1 MDLLLLEKNKHM
13 IKHCLI
19 LFCFVLGLHAAHA
32 QSESTVVYIEQYKKI
47 AVQEMKRTGIPASI
61 TLAQG
66 ILESNSGESNLAK
79 KFNNHFGI
87 KCKSDWKGETTFQD
101 DDTKQE
107 CFRVY
112 PTALASFKDHSDFLK
127 NRPNYAAL
135 FTLDPVDDSAW
146 AYGLKKAGYA
156 TATDYPRRLLKI
168 IDDYEL
174 SQYNFPELENE
185 VEDEETAKAVSDGAK
200 AVAVFPKKD
209 TVVAIVKDTLIAT
222 ITDTVPNKLVD
233 SIVTKPATPV
243 YTAPT
248 TTQAQ
253 IYAADTTN
261 ISLSKVNGINS
272 STNTVENSIPA
283 MKGLGVSKD
292 TVKQVLFTITKKKVI
307 NYPKEKFKINSV
319 PVLWVKAGSSYLQIA
334 QIHKISLYK
343 LFVYNDIVEADVAD
357 KDQLVFI
364 AQKKKSGNKSI
375 HTAKEGETLYE
386 ISQNEGVQL
395 SYLKSY
401 NKKLPN
407 GPLKEGTIVLL
418 FKPKETKPEPSFRQV
433 SVKFEFNFFKH
444 LFKRKKK

>member
-1 MDLLLLEKNKHM
+1 M
-13 IKHCLI
+13 IKHCFI
-19 LFCFVLGLHAAHA
+19 LFCFVLGLHVAHA
-32 QSESTVVYIEQYKKI
+32 QSEATVVYIEQYKKI

-101 DDTKQE
+101 DDAKQE

-127 NRPNYAAL
+127 NRPNYAPL
-135 FTLDPVDDSAW
+135 FALDPVDDSAW

-156 TATDYPRRLLKI
+156 TASDYPKRILKI

-185 VEDEETAKAVSDGAK
+185 VEEEETAKAVSDGTK
-200 AVAVFPKKD
+200 VVAILPKKD
-209 TVVAIVKDTLIAT
+209 TVVAIVKDTIST
-222 ITDTVPNKLVD
+222 KSIDTVIKQPVIAVD
-233 SIVTKPATPV
+233 SIKK
-243 YTAPT
+243 

-261 ISLSKVNGINS
+261 ISLSRVKGIE
-272 STNTVENSIPA
+272 STNSTSNSEIPS
-283 MKGLGVSKD
+283 MKGLGLSKD

-334 QIHKISLYK
+334 QIHKMSLYK
-343 LFVYNDIVEADVAD
+343 LFIYNDMEEADVVS

-364 AQKKKSGNKSI
+364 ALKKKSGNKSI

-386 ISQNEGVQL
+386 ISQNEGIQL

-418 FKPKETKPEPSFRQV
+418 FKPRETKPESSLRQV
-433 SVKFEFNFFKH
+433 SVKFEFNFFKN

>member
-1 MDLLLLEKNKHM
+1 M
-13 IKHCLI
+13 KHCLI
-19 LFCFVLGLHAAHA
+19 LICFVLGVHTAQA
-32 QSESTVVYIEQYKKI
+32 QSESTVVYIELYKKI

-87 KCKSDWKGETTFQD
+87 KCKSDWKGETTYQD

-156 TATDYPRRLLKI
+156 TASDYPKRLLKI

-174 SQYNFPELENE
+174 SQYNFPELDNE
-185 VEDEETAKAVSDGAK
+185 EEESAKALSDEK
-200 AVAVFPKKD
+200 KQISFVKTKDSVVKKD
-209 TVVAIVKDTLIAT
+209 TIITKEIVP
-222 ITDTVPNKLVD
+222 TVKKD
-233 SIVTKPATPV
+233 SIEKIDSVIN
-243 YTAPT
+243 TAPT
-248 TTQAQ
+248 TITQAQ
-253 IYAADTTN
+253 IYASDTTN
-261 ISLSKVNGINS
+261 ITLSKVNGISS
-272 STNTVENSIPA
+272 STNTAENSIPA
-283 MKGLGVSKD
+283 MKGLGLSKD

-334 QIHKISLYK
+334 QIHKLSLYK
-343 LFVYNDIVEADVAD
+343 IFVYNDMEEADVVA

-364 AQKKKSGNKSI
+364 AQKKKTGNKSI

-386 ISQNEGVQL
+386 ISQNEGIQL

-401 NKKLPN
+401 NQKLPN

-433 SVKFEFNFFKH
+433 SLKFEFNFLKN

>member
-1 MDLLLLEKNKHM
+1 
-13 IKHCLI
+13 
-19 LFCFVLGLHAAHA
+19 VLGLHIAHA
-32 QSESTVVYIEQYKKI
+32 QSEATVVYIEQYKKI

-101 DDTKQE
+101 DDAKQE

-112 PTALASFKDHSDFLK
+112 PSALASFKDHSDFLK
-127 NRPNYAAL
+127 NRPNYAPL
-135 FTLDPVDDSAW
+135 FALDPVDDSAW

-156 TATDYPRRLLKI
+156 TATDYPKRILKI

-185 VEDEETAKAVSDGAK
+185 VEEETAKAVSDGPK
-200 AVAVFPKKD
+200 AVAILPKKN
-209 TVVAIVKDTLIAT
+209 TVVAIVKDTISTKSL
-222 ITDTVPNKLVD
+222 DTVIKQPVVAID
-233 SIVTKPATPV
+233 SIKK
-243 YTAPT
+243 

-253 IYAADTTN
+253 IYATDTTN
-261 ISLSKVNGINS
+261 ISLSKVKGIESTNS
-272 STNTVENSIPA
+272 SSNSEIPS

-343 LFVYNDIVEADVAD
+343 LFVYNDMEEADVVS

-386 ISQNEGVQL
+386 ISQNEGIQL

-418 FKPKETKPEPSFRQV
+418 FKPRETKPEQSLRQV
-433 SVKFEFNFFKH
+433 SVKFEFNFFKN

>member
-1 MDLLLLEKNKHM
+1 
-13 IKHCLI
+13 
-19 LFCFVLGLHAAHA
+19 VLGLHTAHA
-32 QSESTVVYIEQYKKI
+32 QSEATVVYIEQYKKI

-101 DDTKQE
+101 DDAKQE

-127 NRPNYAAL
+127 NRPNYAPL
-135 FTLDPVDDSAW
+135 FALDPVDDSAW

-156 TATDYPRRLLKI
+156 TATDYPKRILKI

-185 VEDEETAKAVSDGAK
+185 VEEEETAKAVAIL
-200 AVAVFPKKD
+200 PKKD
-209 TVVAIVKDTLIAT
+209 TVVAIVKDTISTKSL
-222 ITDTVPNKLVD
+222 DTVIKQPVVAID
-233 SIVTKPATPV
+233 SIKK
-243 YTAPT
+243 

-261 ISLSKVNGINS
+261 ISLSKVKGIESTNS
-272 STNTVENSIPA
+272 SSNSEIPS

-343 LFVYNDIVEADVAD
+343 LFVYNDMEEADVVS

-386 ISQNEGVQL
+386 ISQNEGIQL

-418 FKPKETKPEPSFRQV
+418 FKPRETKPEPSLRQV
-433 SVKFEFNFFKH
+433 SVKFEFNFFKN

>member
-1 MDLLLLEKNKHM
+1 M
-13 IKHCLI
+13 KHCLI
-19 LFCFVLGLHAAHA
+19 IVCFLLGIQASHA
-32 QSESTVVYIEQYKKI
+32 QAESTVVYIEQYKKI

-112 PTALASFKDHSDFLK
+112 PNAAASFKDHSDFLK
-127 NRPNYAAL
+127 NRPNYAPL

-156 TATDYPRRLLKI
+156 TASDYPKKLLKI

-174 SQYNFPELENE
+174 SQYNFPELDTVDADIPVKKEIAP
-185 VEDEETAKAVSDGAK
+185 VI
-200 AVAVFPKKD
+200 KD
-209 TVVAIVKDTLIAT
+209 TVPVKIK
-222 ITDTVPNKLVD
+222 DTVPVKLAID
-233 SIVTKPATPV
+233 SVK
-243 YTAPT
+243 T

-253 IYAADTTN
+253 IFAADTTH
-261 ISLSKVNGINS
+261 IALSKVNGINATS
-272 STNTVENSIPA
+272 NTVANDMPK
-283 MKGLGVSKD
+283 MKGLEISKD
-292 TVKQVLFTITKKKVI
+292 TVKQVLFTITTKKVI

-319 PVLWVKAGSSYLQIA
+319 PVLWVKAGSSFLQIA

-343 LFVYNDIVEADVAD
+343 LFAFNDVEEADVAT
-357 KDQLVFI
+357 KDQLVFL
-364 AQKKKSGNKSI
+364 AQKKKTGNKSV
-375 HTAKEGETLYE
+375 HMAKEGETLYD
-386 ISQNEGVQL
+386 ISQTEGIQF
-395 SYLKSY
+395 SYLKMY
-401 NKKLPN
+401 NKNLSN
-407 GPLKEGTIVLL
+407 GKLKEGTIVLL
-418 FKPKETKPEPSFRQV
+418 FKPKESKPEQSLKQV
-433 SVKFEFNFFKH
+433 SFKFEFHLFRN

>member
-1 MDLLLLEKNKHM
+1 M
-13 IKHCLI
+13 KHCLI
-19 LFCFVLGLHAAHA
+19 LICFVLGVHTAQA
-32 QSESTVVYIEQYKKI
+32 QSESTVVYIELYKKI

-87 KCKSDWKGETTFQD
+87 KCKSDWKGETTYQD

-156 TATDYPRRLLKI
+156 TASDYPKRLLKI

-174 SQYNFPELENE
+174 SQYNFPELDNE
-185 VEDEETAKAVSDGAK
+185 EEESANKALSDEKKQISFVKTKDSV
-200 AVAVFPKKD
+200 VKKD
-209 TVVAIVKDTLIAT
+209 TIITKEIVP
-222 ITDTVPNKLVD
+222 TVKKD
-233 SIVTKPATPV
+233 SIEKIDSVTN
-243 YTAPT
+243 TAPT
-248 TTQAQ
+248 TITQAQ
-253 IYAADTTN
+253 IYASDTTN
-261 ISLSKVNGINS
+261 ITLSKVNGISS
-272 STNTVENSIPA
+272 STNTAENSIPA
-283 MKGLGVSKD
+283 MKGLGLSKD

-334 QIHKISLYK
+334 QIHKLSLYK
-343 LFVYNDIVEADVAD
+343 IFVYNDMEEADVVA

-364 AQKKKSGNKSI
+364 AQKKKTGNKSI

-386 ISQNEGVQL
+386 ISQNEGIQL

-401 NKKLPN
+401 NQKLPN

-433 SVKFEFNFFKH
+433 SLKFEFNFLKN

>member
-1 MDLLLLEKNKHM
+1 M
-13 IKHCLI
+13 KHCLGF
-19 LFCFVLGLHAAHA
+19 LFLVIGTQIAQA

-66 ILESNSGESNLAK
+66 IVESNSGESNLAK

-112 PTALASFKDHSDFLK
+112 PNAAASFKDHSDFLK

-156 TATDYPRRLLKI
+156 TASDYPKKLLKI

-174 SQYNFPELENE
+174 SQYNFPELDN
-185 VEDEETAKAVSDGAK
+185 DELDSPLIEKPLIKSPVMK
-200 AVAVFPKKD
+200 VVADTIAIKKD
-209 TVVAIVKDTLIAT
+209 TILTKEIVPTVKKDTIVKM
-222 ITDTVPNKLVD
+222 D
-233 SIVTKPATPV
+233 SVINTTPTPK
-243 YTAPT
+243 Y
-248 TTQAQ
+248 TQAQ
-253 IYAADTTN
+253 IFAADSSN
-261 ISLSKVNGINS
+261 IALSKVNGISANN
-272 STNTVENSIPA
+272 NTIANDIPT

-334 QIHKISLYK
+334 QLHKISLYK
-343 LFVYNDIVEADVAD
+343 LFVYNDMEEADVVE
-357 KDQLVFI
+357 KDRLVFL
-364 AQKKKSGNKSI
+364 APKKKSGNKSI

-386 ISQNEGVQL
+386 ISQNEGIQL
-395 SYLKSY
+395 SYLQAY
-401 NKKLPN
+401 NKNLPK
-407 GPLKEGTIVLL
+407 GKLKEGTIVLL
-418 FKPKETKPEPSFRQV
+418 FKPKETKPEPSLKQV
-433 SVKFEFNFFKH
+433 SFKFEFH
-444 LFKRKKK
+444 LFRNLFKKKKKNK

>member
-1 MDLLLLEKNKHM
+1 MKYCFGM
-13 IKHCLI
+13 
-19 LFCFVLGLHAAHA
+19 LFLVIGMQIAQA

-66 ILESNSGESNLAK
+66 IVESNSGESNLAK

-112 PTALASFKDHSDFLK
+112 PNAAASFKDHSDFLK

-156 TATDYPRRLLKI
+156 TASDYPKKLLKI

-174 SQYNFPELENE
+174 SQYNFPELDN
-185 VEDEETAKAVSDGAK
+185 DELDSPLIEKPLIKSPVMK
-200 AVAVFPKKD
+200 VVADTIAIKKD
-209 TVVAIVKDTLIAT
+209 TILTKEIVPTVKKDTIVKM
-222 ITDTVPNKLVD
+222 D
-233 SIVTKPATPV
+233 SVINTTPTPK
-243 YTAPT
+243 Y
-248 TTQAQ
+248 TQAQ
-253 IYAADTTN
+253 IFAADSSN
-261 ISLSKVNGINS
+261 IALSKVNGISANN
-272 STNTVENSIPA
+272 NTVANDIPT

-334 QIHKISLYK
+334 QLHKISLYK
-343 LFVYNDIVEADVAD
+343 LFVYNDMEEADVVE
-357 KDQLVFI
+357 KDQLVFL
-364 AQKKKSGNKSI
+364 APKKKSGNKSI

-386 ISQNEGVQL
+386 ISQNEGIQL
-395 SYLKSY
+395 SYLQAY
-401 NKKLPN
+401 NKNLPK
-407 GPLKEGTIVLL
+407 GKLKEGTIVLL
-418 FKPKETKPEPSFRQV
+418 FKPKETKPEPSLKQV
-433 SVKFEFNFFKH
+433 SFKFEFH
-444 LFKRKKK
+444 LFRNLFKKKKKNK

>member
-1 MDLLLLEKNKHM
+1 M
-13 IKHCLI
+13 KHCLI
-19 LFCFVLGLHAAHA
+19 IVCFLLGIQASHA
-32 QSESTVVYIEQYKKI
+32 QAESTVVYIEQYKKI

-112 PTALASFKDHSDFLK
+112 PNAAASFKDHSDFLK
-127 NRPNYAAL
+127 NRPNYAPL

-156 TATDYPRRLLKI
+156 TASDYPKKLLKI

-174 SQYNFPELENE
+174 SQYNFPELDTVDADIPVKKEIAP
-185 VEDEETAKAVSDGAK
+185 VI
-200 AVAVFPKKD
+200 KD
-209 TVVAIVKDTLIAT
+209 TVPVKIK
-222 ITDTVPNKLVD
+222 DTVPVKLAID
-233 SIVTKPATPV
+233 SVK
-243 YTAPT
+243 T

-253 IYAADTTN
+253 IFAADTTH
-261 ISLSKVNGINS
+261 IALSKVNGINATS
-272 STNTVENSIPA
+272 NTVANDMPK
-283 MKGLGVSKD
+283 MKGLEISKD
-292 TVKQVLFTITKKKVI
+292 TVKQVLFTITTKKVI

-319 PVLWVKAGSSYLQIA
+319 PVLWVKAGSSFLQIA

-343 LFVYNDIVEADVAD
+343 LFVFNDVEEADVAA
-357 KDQLVFI
+357 KDQLVFL
-364 AQKKKSGNKSI
+364 AQKKKTGNKSV
-375 HTAKEGETLYE
+375 HMAKEGETLYD
-386 ISQNEGVQL
+386 ISQTEGIQF
-395 SYLKSY
+395 SYLKMY
-401 NKKLPN
+401 NKNLSN
-407 GPLKEGTIVLL
+407 GKLKEGTIVLL
-418 FKPKETKPEPSFRQV
+418 FKPKESKPEQSLKQV
-433 SVKFEFNFFKH
+433 SFKFEFHLFRN

>member
-1 MDLLLLEKNKHM
+1 M
-13 IKHCLI
+13 KHCLI
-19 LFCFVLGLHAAHA
+19 LICFVLGVHTAQA
-32 QSESTVVYIEQYKKI
+32 QSESTVVYIELYKKI

-87 KCKSDWKGETTFQD
+87 KCKSDWKGETTYQD

-156 TATDYPRRLLKI
+156 TASDYPKRLLKI

-174 SQYNFPELENE
+174 SQYNFPELDNE
-185 VEDEETAKAVSDGAK
+185 EEESANKALSDEKKQISFVKTKDSV
-200 AVAVFPKKD
+200 VKKD
-209 TVVAIVKDTLIAT
+209 TIITKEIVP
-222 ITDTVPNKLVD
+222 TVKKD
-233 SIVTKPATPV
+233 SIEKIDSVTN
-243 YTAPT
+243 TAPT
-248 TTQAQ
+248 TITQAQ

-261 ISLSKVNGINS
+261 ISLSKVNGISS
-272 STNTVENSIPA
+272 STNTAENSIPA
-283 MKGLGVSKD
+283 MKGLGLSKD

-334 QIHKISLYK
+334 QIHKLSLYK
-343 LFVYNDIVEADVAD
+343 IFVYNDMEEADVVA

-364 AQKKKSGNKSI
+364 AQKKKTGDKSI

-386 ISQNEGVQL
+386 ISQNEGIQL

-401 NKKLPN
+401 NQKLPN

-433 SVKFEFNFFKH
+433 SLKFEFNFFKN

>member
-1 MDLLLLEKNKHM
+1 M
-13 IKHCLI
+13 IKHFLI
-19 LFCFVLGLHAAHA
+19 LVFLLMGIQSTHA
-32 QSESTVVYIEQYKKI
+32 QSEATVVYIELYKKI

-79 KFNNHFGI
+79 QFNNHFGI

-127 NRPNYAAL
+127 NRPNYAPL
-135 FTLDPVDDSAW
+135 FALDPVDDSAW

-156 TATDYPRRLLKI
+156 TATDYPKRILKI

-185 VEDEETAKAVSDGAK
+185 VEEEETAKAVSDGAK
-200 AVAVFPKKD
+200 AVSDGPKAVAILPKKD
-209 TVVAIVKDTLIAT
+209 TVVAIVKDTISTKSL
-222 ITDTVPNKLVD
+222 DTVIKQPVVAID
-233 SIVTKPATPV
+233 SIKK
-243 YTAPT
+243 

-261 ISLSKVNGINS
+261 ISLSKVKGIESTNS
-272 STNTVENSIPA
+272 SSNSEIPS

-343 LFVYNDIVEADVAD
+343 LFVYNDMEEADVVS

-386 ISQNEGVQL
+386 ISQNEGIQL

-418 FKPKETKPEPSFRQV
+418 FKPRETKPEPSLRQV
-433 SVKFEFNFFKH
+433 SVKFEFNFFKN

>member
-1 MDLLLLEKNKHM
+1 M
-13 IKHCLI
+13 KHCLI
-19 LFCFVLGLHAAHA
+19 LICFVLGLHTAQA
-32 QSESTVVYIEQYKKI
+32 QSESTVVYIELYKKI
-47 AVQEMKRTGIPASI
+47 VVQEMKRTGIPASI

-87 KCKSDWKGETTFQD
+87 KCKSDWKGETTYQD

-156 TATDYPRRLLKI
+156 TASDYPKRLLKI

-174 SQYNFPELENE
+174 SQYNFPELDNE
-185 VEDEETAKAVSDGAK
+185 EANTEIL
-200 AVAVFPKKD
+200 PK
-209 TVVAIVKDTLIAT
+209 KDTLIAT
-222 ITDTVPNKLVD
+222 IKDTLPNKIVD
-233 SIVTKPATPV
+233 TIVSKPTSPT

-248 TTQAQ
+248 TITQAQ

-261 ISLSKVNGINS
+261 ISLSKVNGISS
-272 STNTVENSIPA
+272 STNTAENSIPA

-334 QIHKISLYK
+334 QIHKLSLYK
-343 LFVYNDIVEADVAD
+343 IFVYNDMEEADVVA

-386 ISQNEGVQL
+386 ISQNEGIQL

-433 SVKFEFNFFKH
+433 SLKFEFNFFKN

>member
-1 MDLLLLEKNKHM
+1 MM
-13 IKHCLI
+13 KHCLI
-19 LFCFVLGLHAAHA
+19 LICFVLGLHTAQA
-32 QSESTVVYIEQYKKI
+32 QSESTVVYIELYKKI

-87 KCKSDWKGETTFQD
+87 KCKSDWKGETTYQD

-156 TATDYPRRLLKI
+156 TASDYPKRLLKI

-174 SQYNFPELENE
+174 SQYNFPELDNE
-185 VEDEETAKAVSDGAK
+185 EANTEIL
-200 AVAVFPKKD
+200 PK
-209 TVVAIVKDTLIAT
+209 KDTLIAT
-222 ITDTVPNKLVD
+222 IKDTLPNKIVD
-233 SIVTKPATPV
+233 TIVSKPTSPT

-248 TTQAQ
+248 TITQAQ

-261 ISLSKVNGINS
+261 ISLSKVNGISS
-272 STNTVENSIPA
+272 STNTAENSIPA

-334 QIHKISLYK
+334 
-343 LFVYNDIVEADVAD
+343 
-357 KDQLVFI
+357 
-364 AQKKKSGNKSI
+364 
-375 HTAKEGETLYE
+375 
-386 ISQNEGVQL
+386 
-395 SYLKSY
+395 
-401 NKKLPN
+401 
-407 GPLKEGTIVLL
+407 
-418 FKPKETKPEPSFRQV
+418 
-433 SVKFEFNFFKH
+433 
-444 LFKRKKK
+444 

>member
-1 MDLLLLEKNKHM
+1 M
-13 IKHCLI
+13 KHCLGI
-19 LFCFVLGLHAAHA
+19 LLLILGIQIAHA

-66 ILESNSGESNLAK
+66 IVESNSGESNLAK

-101 DDTKQE
+101 DDAKQE

-112 PTALASFKDHSDFLK
+112 PTAAASFKDHSDFLK

-156 TATDYPRRLLKI
+156 TASDYPRKLLKI

-174 SQYNFPELENE
+174 SQYNFPELDNE
-185 VEDEETAKAVSDGAK
+185 EEESAKALSDEKKEISFVKTNESALK
-200 AVAVFPKKD
+200 KDSILTKEIVPLVKKD
-209 TVVAIVKDTLIAT
+209 TIVK
-222 ITDTVPNKLVD
+222 TDSVLNP
-233 SIVTKPATPV
+233 
-243 YTAPT
+243 APT
-248 TTQAQ
+248 PKYTQAQ
-253 IYAADTTN
+253 ILAADSSH
-261 ISLSKVNGINS
+261 IALSKVNGISNS
-272 STNTVENSIPA
+272 NATVANDIPT
-283 MKGLGVSKD
+283 MKGLELSKD
-292 TVKQVLFTITKKKVI
+292 TVKQVLFTITKKKII

-334 QIHKISLYK
+334 QLHKISLYK
-343 LFVYNDIVEADVAD
+343 LFVYNDMAEADVVE
-357 KDQLVFI
+357 KDQLVFL

-386 ISQNEGVQL
+386 ISQNEGIQL
-395 SYLKSY
+395 SYLQAY
-401 NKKLPN
+401 NKNLPK
-407 GPLKEGTIVLL
+407 GKLKEGAIVLL
-418 FKPKETKPEPSFRQV
+418 FKPRETKPASSFKQV
-433 SVKFEFNFFKH
+433 SFKFEFH
-444 LFKRKKK
+444 LFKNLFKKKKKK

>member
-1 MDLLLLEKNKHM
+1 
-13 IKHCLI
+13 
-19 LFCFVLGLHAAHA
+19 VLGLHVAHA
-32 QSESTVVYIEQYKKI
+32 QSEATVVYIEQYKKI

-101 DDTKQE
+101 DDAKQE

-127 NRPNYAAL
+127 NRPNYAPL
-135 FTLDPVDDSAW
+135 FALDPVDDSAW

-156 TATDYPRRLLKI
+156 TASDYPKRILKI

-185 VEDEETAKAVSDGAK
+185 VEEEETAKAVSDGAK
-200 AVAVFPKKD
+200 AVSNGKKVVAILPKKD
-209 TVVAIVKDTLIAT
+209 TVVAIVKDTISTKSL
-222 ITDTVPNKLVD
+222 DTVIKQPVFAID
-233 SIVTKPATPV
+233 SIKK
-243 YTAPT
+243 

-261 ISLSKVNGINS
+261 ISLSRVKGIE
-272 STNTVENSIPA
+272 STNSTSNSEIPS
-283 MKGLGVSKD
+283 MKGLGLSKD

-334 QIHKISLYK
+334 QIHKMSLYK
-343 LFVYNDIVEADVAD
+343 LFVYNDMEEADVVS

-364 AQKKKSGNKSI
+364 ALKKKSGNKSI

-386 ISQNEGVQL
+386 ISQNEGIQL

-418 FKPKETKPEPSFRQV
+418 FKPRETKPEPSLRQV
-433 SVKFEFNFFKH
+433 SVKFEFNFFKN

>member
-1 MDLLLLEKNKHM
+1 M
-13 IKHCLI
+13 KHCLGI
-19 LFCFVLGLHAAHA
+19 LLLILGIQIAHA

-66 ILESNSGESNLAK
+66 IVESNSGESNLAK

-112 PTALASFKDHSDFLK
+112 PTAAASFKDHSDFLK

-156 TATDYPRRLLKI
+156 TASDYPKKLLKI

-174 SQYNFPELENE
+174 SQYNFPELDNE
-185 VEDEETAKAVSDGAK
+185 EADTPIIEKPLIKSPVMKV
-200 AVAVFPKKD
+200 VADTPALKKD
-209 TVVAIVKDTLIAT
+209 TIVK
-222 ITDTVPNKLVD
+222 TDSVFNP
-233 SIVTKPATPV
+233 
-243 YTAPT
+243 APT
-248 TTQAQ
+248 PKYTQAQ
-253 IYAADTTN
+253 IFAADSSH
-261 ISLSKVNGINS
+261 IALSKVNGISNS
-272 STNTVENSIPA
+272 NTTVANDIPT
-283 MKGLGVSKD
+283 MKGIELSKD
-292 TVKQVLFTITKKKVI
+292 TLKQVLFTITKKKII

-334 QIHKISLYK
+334 QLHKISLYK
-343 LFVYNDIVEADVAD
+343 LFVYNDMAEADVVE
-357 KDQLVFI
+357 KDQLVFL
-364 AQKKKSGNKSI
+364 ALKKKSGNKSI

-386 ISQNEGVQL
+386 ISQNEGIQL
-395 SYLKSY
+395 SYLQAY
-401 NKKLPN
+401 NKNLPK
-407 GPLKEGTIVLL
+407 GRLKEGAIVLL
-418 FKPKETKPEPSFRQV
+418 FKPRETKPASSLKQV
-433 SVKFEFNFFKH
+433 SFKFEFH
-444 LFKRKKK
+444 LFKNLFKKKKKK

>member
-1 MDLLLLEKNKHM
+1 M

-19 LFCFVLGLHAAHA
+19 LFCFVLGLHTAHA
-32 QSESTVVYIEQYKKI
+32 QSEATVVYIEQYKKI

-101 DDTKQE
+101 DDAKQE

-127 NRPNYAAL
+127 NRPNYAPL
-135 FTLDPVDDSAW
+135 FALDPVDDSAW

-156 TATDYPRRLLKI
+156 TATDYPKRILKI

-185 VEDEETAKAVSDGAK
+185 VEEETAKAVSDGPK
-200 AVAVFPKKD
+200 AVAILPKKD
-209 TVVAIVKDTLIAT
+209 TVVAIVKDTISTKSL
-222 ITDTVPNKLVD
+222 DTVIKQPVVAID
-233 SIVTKPATPV
+233 SIKK
-243 YTAPT
+243 

-261 ISLSKVNGINS
+261 ISLSKVKGIESTNS
-272 STNTVENSIPA
+272 SSNSEIPS

-343 LFVYNDIVEADVAD
+343 LFVYNDMEEADVVS

-386 ISQNEGVQL
+386 ISQNEGIQL

-418 FKPKETKPEPSFRQV
+418 FKPRETKPEPSLRQV
-433 SVKFEFNFFKH
+433 SVKFEFNFFKN

>member
-1 MDLLLLEKNKHM
+1 M

-19 LFCFVLGLHAAHA
+19 LFCFVLGLHIAHA
-32 QSESTVVYIEQYKKI
+32 QSEATVVYIEQYKKI

-101 DDTKQE
+101 DDAKQE

-127 NRPNYAAL
+127 NRPNYAPL
-135 FTLDPVDDSAW
+135 FALDPVDDSAW

-156 TATDYPRRLLKI
+156 TATDYPKRILKI

-185 VEDEETAKAVSDGAK
+185 VEEEETAKAVSDGAK
-200 AVAVFPKKD
+200 AVAILPKKD
-209 TVVAIVKDTLIAT
+209 SVVAIVKDTISSKS
-222 ITDTVPNKLVD
+222 IDTVIKQPVVAID
-233 SIVTKPATPV
+233 SIKK
-243 YTAPT
+243 

-261 ISLSKVNGINS
+261 ISLSKVKGIESTNS
-272 STNTVENSIPA
+272 SSNSEIPS

-343 LFVYNDIVEADVAD
+343 LFVYNDMEEADVVS

-386 ISQNEGVQL
+386 ISQNEGIQL

-418 FKPKETKPEPSFRQV
+418 FKPRETKPEPSLRQV
-433 SVKFEFNFFKH
+433 SVKFEFNFFKN

>member
-1 MDLLLLEKNKHM
+1 M
-13 IKHCLI
+13 KHCLI
-19 LFCFVLGLHAAHA
+19 LICFVLGVHTAQA
-32 QSESTVVYIEQYKKI
+32 QSESTVVYIELYKKI

-87 KCKSDWKGETTFQD
+87 KCKSDWKGETTYQD

-156 TATDYPRRLLKI
+156 TASDYPKRLLKI

-174 SQYNFPELENE
+174 SQYNFPELDNE
-185 VEDEETAKAVSDGAK
+185 EEESAKALSDEK
-200 AVAVFPKKD
+200 KQISFVKTKDSVVKKD
-209 TVVAIVKDTLIAT
+209 TIITKEIVP
-222 ITDTVPNKLVD
+222 TVKKD
-233 SIVTKPATPV
+233 SIEKIDSVTN
-243 YTAPT
+243 TAST
-248 TTQAQ
+248 TITQAQ
-253 IYAADTTN
+253 IYASDTTN
-261 ISLSKVNGINS
+261 ITLSKVNGISS
-272 STNTVENSIPA
+272 STNTAENSIPA
-283 MKGLGVSKD
+283 MKGLGLSKD

-334 QIHKISLYK
+334 QIHKLSLYK
-343 LFVYNDIVEADVAD
+343 IFVYNDMEEADVVA

-364 AQKKKSGNKSI
+364 AQKKKTGNKSI

-386 ISQNEGVQL
+386 ISQNEGIQL

-401 NKKLPN
+401 NQKLPN

-433 SVKFEFNFFKH
+433 SLKFEFNFLKN

>member
-1 MDLLLLEKNKHM
+1 M
-13 IKHCLI
+13 KHCLGF
-19 LFCFVLGLHAAHA
+19 LFLVIGTQIAQA

-66 ILESNSGESNLAK
+66 IVESNSGESNLAK

-112 PTALASFKDHSDFLK
+112 PNAAASFKDHSDFLK

-156 TATDYPRRLLKI
+156 TASDYPKKLLKI

-174 SQYNFPELENE
+174 SQYNFPELDN
-185 VEDEETAKAVSDGAK
+185 DELDSPVIEKQLIKSPVMK
-200 AVAVFPKKD
+200 VVADTIAINKDTILTKEIVPTVKKD
-209 TVVAIVKDTLIAT
+209 TIVKM
-222 ITDTVPNKLVD
+222 D
-233 SIVTKPATPV
+233 SVINTTPTPK
-243 YTAPT
+243 Y
-248 TTQAQ
+248 TQAQ
-253 IYAADTTN
+253 IFAADSSN
-261 ISLSKVNGINS
+261 IALSKVNGISANN
-272 STNTVENSIPA
+272 NTVANDIPT

-334 QIHKISLYK
+334 QLHKISLYK
-343 LFVYNDIVEADVAD
+343 LFVYNDMEEADVVE
-357 KDQLVFI
+357 KDRLVFL
-364 AQKKKSGNKSI
+364 APKKKSGNKSI

-386 ISQNEGVQL
+386 ISQNEGIQL
-395 SYLKSY
+395 SYLQAY
-401 NKKLPN
+401 NKNLPK
-407 GPLKEGTIVLL
+407 GKLKEGAIVLL
-418 FKPKETKPEPSFRQV
+418 FKPKETKPEPSLKQV
-433 SVKFEFNFFKH
+433 SFKFEFH
-444 LFKRKKK
+444 LFRNLFKKKKKNK

>member
-1 MDLLLLEKNKHM
+1 
-13 IKHCLI
+13 
-19 LFCFVLGLHAAHA
+19 VLGLHTAHA
-32 QSESTVVYIEQYKKI
+32 QSEATVVYIEQYKKI

-101 DDTKQE
+101 DDAKQE

-127 NRPNYAAL
+127 NRPNYAPL
-135 FTLDPVDDSAW
+135 FALDPVDDSAW

-156 TATDYPRRLLKI
+156 TATDYPKRILKI

-185 VEDEETAKAVSDGAK
+185 VEEETAKAVSDGPK
-200 AVAVFPKKD
+200 AVAILPKKD
-209 TVVAIVKDTLIAT
+209 TVVAIVKDTISTKSL
-222 ITDTVPNKLVD
+222 DTVIKQPVVAID
-233 SIVTKPATPV
+233 SIKK
-243 YTAPT
+243 

-261 ISLSKVNGINS
+261 ISLSKVKGIESTNS
-272 STNTVENSIPA
+272 SSNSEIPS

-343 LFVYNDIVEADVAD
+343 LFVYNDMEEADVVS

-386 ISQNEGVQL
+386 ISQNEGIQL

-418 FKPKETKPEPSFRQV
+418 FKPRETKPEPSLRQV
-433 SVKFEFNFFKH
+433 SVKFEFNFFKN

>member
-1 MDLLLLEKNKHM
+1 M
-13 IKHCLI
+13 KHCLGF
-19 LFCFVLGLHAAHA
+19 LFLVIGTQIAQA

-66 ILESNSGESNLAK
+66 IVESNSGESNLAK

-112 PTALASFKDHSDFLK
+112 PNAAASFKDHSDFLK

-156 TATDYPRRLLKI
+156 TASDYPKKLLKI

-174 SQYNFPELENE
+174 SQYNFPELDN
-185 VEDEETAKAVSDGAK
+185 DELDSPLIEKPLIKSPVMK
-200 AVAVFPKKD
+200 VVADTIAIKKD
-209 TVVAIVKDTLIAT
+209 TILTKEIVPTVKKDTIVKM
-222 ITDTVPNKLVD
+222 D
-233 SIVTKPATPV
+233 SVINTTPTPK
-243 YTAPT
+243 Y
-248 TTQAQ
+248 TQAQ
-253 IYAADTTN
+253 IFAADSSN
-261 ISLSKVNGINS
+261 IALSKVNGISANN
-272 STNTVENSIPA
+272 NTIANDIPT

-319 PVLWVKAGSSYLQIA
+319 PVLCVKAGSSYLQIA
-334 QIHKISLYK
+334 QLHKISLYK
-343 LFVYNDIVEADVAD
+343 LFVYNDMEEADVVE
-357 KDQLVFI
+357 KDRLVFL
-364 AQKKKSGNKSI
+364 APKKKSGNKSI

-386 ISQNEGVQL
+386 ISQNEGIQL
-395 SYLKSY
+395 SYLQAY
-401 NKKLPN
+401 NKNLPK
-407 GPLKEGTIVLL
+407 GKLKEGTIVLL
-418 FKPKETKPEPSFRQV
+418 FKPKETKPEPSLKQV
-433 SVKFEFNFFKH
+433 SFKFEFH
-444 LFKRKKK
+444 LFRNLFKKKKKNK

>member
-1 MDLLLLEKNKHM
+1 M

-19 LFCFVLGLHAAHA
+19 LFCFVLGLHIAHA
-32 QSESTVVYIEQYKKI
+32 QSEATVVYIEQYKKI

-101 DDTKQE
+101 DDAKQE

-127 NRPNYAAL
+127 NRPNYAPL
-135 FTLDPVDDSAW
+135 FALDPVDDSAW

-156 TATDYPRRLLKI
+156 TATDYPKRILKI

-185 VEDEETAKAVSDGAK
+185 VEEETAKAVAIL
-200 AVAVFPKKD
+200 PKKD
-209 TVVAIVKDTLIAT
+209 SVVAIVKDTISSKS
-222 ITDTVPNKLVD
+222 IDTVIKQPVVAID
-233 SIVTKPATPV
+233 SIKK
-243 YTAPT
+243 

-261 ISLSKVNGINS
+261 ISLSKVKGIESTNS
-272 STNTVENSIPA
+272 SSNSEIPS

-343 LFVYNDIVEADVAD
+343 LFVYNDMEEADVVS

-386 ISQNEGVQL
+386 ISQNEGIQL

-418 FKPKETKPEPSFRQV
+418 FKPRETKPEPSLRQV
-433 SVKFEFNFFKH
+433 SVKFEFNFFKN

>member
-1 MDLLLLEKNKHM
+1 M

-19 LFCFVLGLHAAHA
+19 LFCFVLGLHIAHA
-32 QSESTVVYIEQYKKI
+32 QSEATVVYIEQYKKI

-101 DDTKQE
+101 DDAKQE

-127 NRPNYAAL
+127 NRPNYAPL
-135 FTLDPVDDSAW
+135 FALDPVDDSAW

-156 TATDYPRRLLKI
+156 TATDYPKRILKI

-185 VEDEETAKAVSDGAK
+185 VEEETAKAVSDGAK
-200 AVAVFPKKD
+200 AIALLPKKD
-209 TVVAIVKDTLIAT
+209 TVVAIVKDTIST
-222 ITDTVPNKLVD
+222 KSIDTVIKQPVIAVD
-233 SIVTKPATPV
+233 SIKK
-243 YTAPT
+243 

-261 ISLSKVNGINS
+261 ISLSKVKGIESTNS
-272 STNTVENSIPA
+272 STNSEIPS

-343 LFVYNDIVEADVAD
+343 LFVYNDMEEADVVS

-386 ISQNEGVQL
+386 ISQNEGIQL

-401 NKKLPN
+401 NKKLSN

-418 FKPKETKPEPSFRQV
+418 FKPRETKPEPSLRQV
-433 SVKFEFNFFKH
+433 SVKFEFNFFKN